1 MQNVINY
8 FMNYIKTRNIG
19 FFMMLAASILS
30 VCVCI
35 VYTAGFLG
43 SARYSELG
51 AFFPLLTIVCL
62 LLTLYKPV
70 ERYSAI
76 LMNIVSIFG
85 LLFFLQGSYWHFG
98 DTFFAVKDNM
108 PTDIFVLIGMLGFP
122 YAFSML
128 SLAFN
133 ILLTFVTIFVP
144 VSKEVGNGGDN

>member
-1 MQNVINY
+1 
-8 FMNYIKTRNIG
+8 
-19 FFMMLAASILS
+19 
-30 VCVCI
+30 
-35 VYTAGFLG
+35 
-43 SARYSELG
+43 
-51 AFFPLLTIVCL
+51 
-62 LLTLYKPV
+62 
-70 ERYSAI
+70 
-76 LMNIVSIFG
+76 MNIVSIFG